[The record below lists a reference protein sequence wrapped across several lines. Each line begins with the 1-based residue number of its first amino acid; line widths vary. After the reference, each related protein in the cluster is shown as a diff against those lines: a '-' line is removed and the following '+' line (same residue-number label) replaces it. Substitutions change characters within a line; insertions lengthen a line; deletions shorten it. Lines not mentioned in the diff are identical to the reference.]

1 MLCSLQMGMM
11 EKHVEP
17 DADAARQLMSNEY
30 RDMRNASGRN
40 LRDFIIMRDY
50 INLLE
55 YIQQIFHHF
64 QETRSESSWMIS
76 LVVLLL
82 IYFLLL
88 LMLRTSPTVL
98 LHAVQSKY
106 SVDNE
111 DYRMDCME
119 HSPTVI
125 LLTIWW
131 FVCCVS
137 PYYFCVEK
145 ATLLAD
151 VSPHQNARTYTLSM
165 TPPLYCNEIIYL
177 NVFRHHYI
185 HNYSY

>member
-76 LVVLLL
+76 LVLVVLLL

-131 FVCCVS
+131 FVLCFS
-137 PYYFCVEK
+137 
-145 ATLLAD
+145 LLFLCWK
-151 VSPHQNARTYTLSM
+151 SNSYGRRLSTPKRTYVHTLDDPSSI
-165 TPPLYCNEIIYL
+165 L
-177 NVFRHHYI
+177 
-185 HNYSY
+185 